1 MNDGTTPRKRLIVV
15 GAGFAGINLVKRLR
29 GAPLDVLLV
38 DRHNYHLFQPLL
50 YQVATAALSPADIA
64 YPIRRIFRTQR
75 NVNVVLGTVDRIDLA
90 KQQVCG
96 GDVCVGFDY
105 LAVCAGV
112 THSYFG
118 KDEAWRKVAP
128 GLKDLDDATDIR
140 RRVLLAFEEAELE
153 ADEASRR
160 AKLTFVVV
168 GGGPTGVELAGALRE
183 IAADDIQRDFRH
195 IDTGTSRIILVQ
207 GADRL
212 LPQMHE
218 SLGARAKRDLEAMGV
233 EVRLDARVTD
243 VDATGVWIGADHL
256 PAQNVIW
263 AAGVAAPKLLAT
275 MGVPADRSGR
285 IVVGPD
291 LSVPGH
297 PNVFVLGDAASAPD
311 AVTGQPV
318 PGLAPAAMQMG
329 KHVAK
334 ILRAELAAGGP
345 AARPVATA
353 PATAPPARPAFHYLD
368 KGVMATI
375 GKRRAVADIRGWRF
389 AGVVAWLAWSLI
401 HVMFLIGFR
410 SKFFVMAGWV
420 HDYFVHGREARLI
433 TGAFDLRVQEPR
445 GGSAGVSPGGRVH
458 LQPAAATAPP
468 SSPSPPQAAAE
479 RATERAAGDDDEPP
493 VEAAGG
499 AR

>member
-1 MNDGTTPRKRLIVV
+1 MRLPGVVRSAGCYHPGAMAAEPTTAGRKRLIVI
-15 GAGFAGINLVKRLR
+15 GAGFAGVNLVKRLR
-29 GAPLDVLLV
+29 GAPLDIVLV

-64 YPIRRIFRTQR
+64 YPIRRIFRSQA
-75 NVNVVLGTVDRIDLA
+75 NVRVVLGTVDRIDLA
-90 KQQVCG
+90 ARQVCG
-96 GDVCVGFDY
+96 GDVCVDFDY

-118 KDEAWRKVAP
+118 KDEAWRQVAP

-153 ADEASRR
+153 QDEASRR

-168 GGGPTGVELAGALRE
+168 GGGPTGVEMAGALRE
-183 IAADDIQRDFRH
+183 IAADDIQKDFRH
-195 IDTGTSRIILVQ
+195 VDTGTSRIILVQ
-207 GADRL
+207 GGDRL

-233 EVRLDARVTD
+233 EVRLNARVTD
-243 VDATGVWIGADHL
+243 VDETGVWIGGDHL
-256 PAQNVIW
+256 PAQNVVW

-275 MGVPADRSGR
+275 MGVATDRSGR
-285 IVVGPD
+285 VVVGPD

-297 PNVFVLGDAASAPD
+297 PNVFVVGDAASATD
-311 AVTGQPV
+311 AATGRPV

-334 ILRAELAAGGP
+334 VLRAELAGGGSP
-345 AARPVATA
+345 AVPPQPRA
-353 PATAPPARPAFHYLD
+353 PFRYND

-389 AGVVAWLAWSLI
+389 AGVFAWLAWSLI

-410 SKFFVMAGWV
+410 SKFFVMAGWI
-420 HDYFVHGREARLI
+420 HDYLVHGREARLI
-433 TGAFDLRVQEPR
+433 TGAFELQVRNPR
-445 GGSAGVSPGGRVH
+445 GSGHVH
-458 LQPAAATAPP
+458 LRPTTAPR
-468 SSPSPPQAAAE
+468 E
-479 RATERAAGDDDEPP
+479 TAAG
-493 VEAAGG
+493 
-499 AR
+499 